1 MTYWLG
7 VASAEHVRRG
17 VSLGIAQIGH
27 GKRGNLAKMQPG
39 DGLAYYSP
47 RESLADSKPTLQAF
61 TVIGYVPDDTIWQA
75 DEGDFQPWRRGLTYT
90 QGASPAALSVIRD
103 HLELT
108 AQPNWGY
115 SLRRGLIELSEHDFR
130 VIEATMTDTTGT

>member
-1 MTYWLG
+1 MTFWLG

-27 GKRGNLAKMQPG
+27 GQRGGLAKMQAG
-39 DGLAYYSP
+39 DSIVYYSP

-61 TVIGYVPDDTIWQA
+61 TAMGHVLDDTIWQA
-75 DEGDFQPWRRGLTYT
+75 DEGDFQPWRRRLAYVA
-90 QGASPAALSVIRD
+90 GATPAALSAIRD

-130 VIEATMTDTTGT
+130 VIEAEMTASS

>member
-1 MTYWLG
+1 MTFWLG
-7 VASAEHVRRG
+7 VASAEHVRHG

-27 GKRGNLAKMQPG
+27 GKRGGLAKMQSG

-47 RESLADSKPTLQAF
+47 RESLTDPKPTLQAF
-61 TVIGYVPDDTIWQA
+61 TAIGYVPDDTIWQA
-75 DEGDFQPWRRGLTYT
+75 DEGDFQPWRRRLAYVE
-90 QGASPAALSVIRD
+90 GAAPVALDTIRD

-115 SLRRGLIELSEHDFR
+115 SLRRGLIEISEHDFR
-130 VIEATMTDTTGT
+130 VIEAEMTATP

>member
-1 MTYWLG
+1 MTFWLG
-7 VASAEHVRRG
+7 VVSAEHVRLG

-27 GKRGNLAKMQPG
+27 GKRGGLAKMQAG
-39 DGLAYYSP
+39 DGLVYYSP
-47 RESLADSKPTLQAF
+47 RESLADPKPTLQAF
-61 TVIGYVPDDTIWQA
+61 TAIGYVPDDTIWQA
-75 DEGDFQPWRRGLTYT
+75 DEGDFQPWRRQLAYVE
-90 QGASPAALSVIRD
+90 GATPAALSAIRE

-130 VIEATMTDTTGT
+130 VIEAEMTTRS

>member
-1 MTYWLG
+1 MTFWLG

-27 GKRGNLAKMQPG
+27 GQRGGLAKMQPG

-47 RESLADSKPTLQAF
+47 RESLADPKPTLRAF
-61 TVIGYVPDDTIWQA
+61 TAIGYVPDDTIWQA
-75 DEGDFQPWRRGLTYT
+75 DEGDFQPWRRRLAYVE
-90 QGASPAALSVIRD
+90 GAMPAPLVSVRN

-115 SLRRGLIELSEHDFR
+115 SLRRGLIEISEHDFR
-130 VIEATMTDTTGT
+130 VIEATMTEPT